1 MADKISISLP
11 KGEAMASLADY
22 FETIGFPVNDYNA
35 QNRTYRPEIKGI
47 QVRAKIMAEKDV
59 AIQVAVGN
67 YDIGFCGMD
76 WIQELRVRYRGT
88 KLHVFKRL
96 ALNKKNLY
104 ACTSLKGNLQSIKD
118 LTGMRDFITII
129 SEYPNLAEDFAI
141 RHRLKKFKIFSAW
154 GRAEAY
160 PPEHADVV
168 ILAAYNESALNRI
181 GLHKIT
187 RESESALCIAIN
199 RKSFLEK
206 DLSNVLQFFS
216 EKTEMNND
224 TK

>member
-11 KGEAMASLADY
+11 KGEAMAALAKH
-22 FETIGFPVNDYNA
+22 FATIGFPVKDYNA
-35 QNRTYRPEIKGI
+35 KNRTYRPEIKDL

-88 KLHVFKRL
+88 KLHVFKQL
-96 ALNKKNLY
+96 ELNRKNLY
-104 ACTSLKGNLQSIKD
+104 ACTSLKGKLQSIRD
-118 LTGMRDFITII
+118 LTAKHDFVTII

-168 ILAAYNESALNRI
+168 ILAAYNENTLNRI
-181 GLHKIT
+181 GLHKIS
-187 RESESALCIAIN
+187 RESESALCIVIN

-206 DLSNVLQFFS
+206 DLSHVLQFFS
-216 EKTEMNND
+216 EQTEMNND
-224 TK
+224 TQ

>member
-11 KGEAMASLADY
+11 KGEGMASLAKY
-22 FETIGFPVNDYNA
+22 FATIGFPVKNYNSK
-35 QNRTYRPEIKGI
+35 NRTYRTEINGLS
-47 QVRAKIMAEKDV
+47 VRAKIMAEKDV

-67 YDIGFCGMD
+67 YDIGFCGAD

-88 KLHVFKRL
+88 KLHVFKQL
-96 ALNKKNLY
+96 ELNKKKLY
-104 ACTSLKGNLQSIKD
+104 ACTGLKGNLQSIKD
-118 LTGMRDFITII
+118 LTEMQDFVTII

-168 ILAAYNESALNRI
+168 ILSGYDESALNDI

-187 RESESALCIAIN
+187 KVSESGLCIVIN
-199 RKSFLEK
+199 RNSFLKK
-206 DLSNVLQFFS
+206 DLSRVLDYFS
-216 EKTEMNND
+216 KKTENIYE

>member
-11 KGEAMASLADY
+11 KGEAMESLAKY
-22 FETIGFPVNDYNA
+22 FAIIGFPVKNYNSK
-35 QNRTYRPEIKGI
+35 NRTYRPEINNLP
-47 QVRAKIMAEKDV
+47 VRAKIMAEKDV

-67 YDIGFCGMD
+67 YDIGFCGAD

-96 ALNKKNLY
+96 ELNKKNLY
-104 ACTSLKGNLQSIKD
+104 ACTSLKGNLHSVQD
-118 LTGMRDFITII
+118 LTARYDFVTII

-154 GRAEAY
+154 GRTEAY

-168 ILAAYNESALNRI
+168 ILAAYDESALNRI
-181 GLHKIT
+181 GLHKISK
-187 RESESALCIAIN
+187 ESESALCIVIN

-206 DLSNVLQFFS
+206 DLSKVLNFFQ
-216 EKTEMNND
+216 KR
-224 TK
+224 

>member
-11 KGEAMASLADY
+11 KGEAMTSLAQY
-22 FETIGFPVNDYNA
+22 FETIGFPVQNYNA
-35 QNRTYRPEIKGI
+35 QNRTYRPEINDLP
-47 QVRAKIMAEKDV
+47 VRAKIMAEKDV

-76 WIQELRVRYRGT
+76 WIQELRVRYRET
-88 KLHVFKRL
+88 KLHIFKRL
-96 ALNKKNLY
+96 ELNRKNLY
-104 ACTSLKGNLQSIKD
+104 ACTSLKGNLQSVKD
-118 LTGMRDFITII
+118 LTSRHDFVTII

-168 ILAAYNESALNRI
+168 ILAAYNGSTLNRI

-187 RESESALCIAIN
+187 KESESALCIVIN
-199 RKSFLEK
+199 RKSFLAK

-216 EKTEMNND
+216 EKTEINND